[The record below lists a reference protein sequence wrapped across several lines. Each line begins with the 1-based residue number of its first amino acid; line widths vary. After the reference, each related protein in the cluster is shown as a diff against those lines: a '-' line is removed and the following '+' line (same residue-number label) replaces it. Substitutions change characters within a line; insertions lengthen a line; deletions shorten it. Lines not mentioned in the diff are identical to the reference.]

1 MQLFIDRCK
10 EKEEIIERLSKEY
23 PPPSKLMKE
32 DKEILEEKSKE
43 NLLYSFKEELIRV
56 TKIYENKL
64 ALRDHRIKTLE
75 FDI

>member
-1 MQLFIDRCK
+1 MQLFVDRCK
-10 EKEEIIERLSKEY
+10 EKEEIIERLSKEN

-32 DKEILEEKSKE
+32 EKEILEEKSKE

-64 ALRDHRIKTLE
+64 ALRDHRI
-75 FDI
+75 